1 MLAIMVVAFAIV
13 AISRSNHPAVK
24 IEPVV
29 LLCIST
35 IDHVTNI
42 SCYERL
48 NVLLFLPSEINVHSV
63 ERMVEYVGVRGI
75 VCCKNNATPY
85 APHPTHRNQH
95 LISQKGIY
103 TVALM
108 ICKIA
113 GKNISLNSIEH

>member
-1 MLAIMVVAFAIV
+1 M
-13 AISRSNHPAVK
+13 
-24 IEPVV
+24 

-113 GKNISLNSIEH
+113 EPTTTKRKNASTIGPTLTELSTLEEEETFPRFVTFL